1 MRHAATPAMSWPS
14 EREVADQL
22 AIGAHPDAAREIL
35 DRVPFWFHTFAL
47 NSNHGIY
54 TPGVARD
61 HGYRL
66 DSIPDSFDG
75 LSVLDVGAFD
85 GFYSFLAEQRR
96 AQRVLA
102 IDNEQYR
109 HWVHDR
115 WDVVLKGAEGFRAI
129 HELLDSAV
137 EYRRMDALA
146 LDAVDET
153 FDVIFCW
160 GILHRVEDPLGLL
173 RVLVSR
179 LAAGGRL
186 LVETHGIEG
195 DAGAAECAIEVPHRE
210 EVYARDHFVF
220 WKFSSGALRHLA
232 EFFEGH
238 TFDLYSTPVVDGHPR
253 VIGAISSC
261 APTA

>member
-14 EREVADQL
+14 EREVADEL
-22 AIGAHPDAAREIL
+22 AIGADPHLARWVL
-35 DRVPFWFHTFAL
+35 DQVPFWFHTFAL
-47 NSNHGIY
+47 NSADAIY

-66 DSIPDSFDG
+66 DSIPDSFAG

-85 GFYSFLAEQRR
+85 GFYSFLAEQRG
-96 AQRVLA
+96 AERVLA
-102 IDNEQYR
+102 VDNEQYR
-109 HWVHDR
+109 EWVRDR
-115 WDVVLKGAEGFRAI
+115 WDIVLAGAEGFRAI
-129 HELLDSAV
+129 HGLLDSTV

-146 LDAVDET
+146 LDGLDET

-160 GILHRVEDPLGLL
+160 GILHRVQDPLGLL

-179 LAAGGRL
+179 LAPGGRL

-195 DAGAAECAIEVPHRE
+195 DAGAAEGAIEVPHPE
-210 EVYARDHFVF
+210 EVYARDHFVY

-232 EFFEGH
+232 EFFDGH
-238 TFDLYSTPVVDGHPR
+238 TFELHSTPVVDGHPR
-253 VIGAISSC
+253 VIGTVSLGASD
-261 APTA
+261 A